1 MPVMEAATL
10 IGMRPGGR
18 FDTNAG
24 MAQLSLPTVR
34 VRSSFLAAMAEFHGE
49 GRGSAGDDTMIGY
62 ELREFGQTWAA
73 TPDGFGRYVEWL
85 TAQARED
92 APRPEGYVPATTL
105 WWVEDEEYL
114 GRIAVRHRLTP
125 HLLEQGGH
133 IGYDVRPSARRR
145 GHATAMLRAV
155 LPVAR
160 ELGIE
165 SALVTC
171 DADNIASRKVI
182 EHNGGVLE
190 DQRGEKLRFWVPTRD
205 R

>member
-1 MPVMEAATL
+1 
-10 IGMRPGGR
+10 MRSGGR

-24 MAQLSLPTVR
+24 MAQLSSPTVR

-49 GRGSAGDDTMIGY
+49 GRGSADDDTMIGY
-62 ELREFGQTWAA
+62 ELRELGRTWTT
-73 TPDGFGRYVEWL
+73 TPEGFSRYVEWL
-85 TAQARED
+85 TAQAQED
-92 APRPEGYVPATTL
+92 SPRPEGYVPSTTL
-105 WWVEDEEYL
+105 WWVEGEEFL
-114 GRIAVRHRLTP
+114 GRIAVRHRLTT
-125 HLLEQGGH
+125 HLLELGGH

-160 ELGIE
+160 GLGIE

-171 DADNIASRKVI
+171 DADNVASRKVI

-190 DQRGEKLRFWVPTRD
+190 DQRGEKLRFWVPTGD